1 MYLDQINKDEGFEDS
16 QIVEEDP
23 ALIKENVSGGGKTG
37 DASIGSAGKKKKS
50 R

>member
-23 ALIKENVSGGGKTG
+23 ALAK
-37 DASIGSAGKKKKS
+37 
-50 R
+50 